1 MTGKTGFPRRPLQ
14 AGVYMSRDKFS
25 LDDKYLKKEG
35 QIALTGVQA
44 LVRLPMD
51 QHRRD
56 TEAGIRTGT
65 FVSGY
70 QGSPLG
76 ELDKQMRLAA
86 KHLGNHEIVFDAG
99 INEDVAATAIYGTQ
113 FLDLFPHEKFDGV
126 LGMWYGKGPGIDR
139 TGDAFRHG
147 NYIGTSKHGAA
158 LALGGDDPAC
168 KSSTI
173 PSDSVVSFYDV
184 HFPVLFPSDPQEVL
198 EYGLHG
204 FAMSRYSGLWS
215 ALKIVTNVADGGA
228 IIDVYPDQ
236 AMPVIPDLELNGK
249 PYEKVQDFRLIPP
262 HSVEIE
268 RMIIY
273 ERMAAAK
280 AYARAN
286 NLDKITVQSGADKIG
301 LLAAGKTYVDMM
313 QALQL
318 LGFGEEDLRQAGIRI
333 YKLGMIAPIEPEGL
347 KAFAEG
353 LEEILVV
360 EEKRGFSEVLVR
372 DALFNLPT
380 HPAVYGKYDADN
392 QPLFPAQSEMQ
403 ADMIAMVLAD
413 YLAKRLQRQD
423 LLQRVKWLV
432 EIEERPMDDI
442 LPRMPYFCSGCPHNS
457 STLLPEG
464 EITGGGIGCH
474 AMASYMDRGVIWL
487 THMGGEGAPWMGVSH
502 FVDREHLFQNVGDGT
517 FAHSASKSV
526 EACVASGVNITYKLL
541 YNGTVAMTGGQT
553 AVGARGPA
561 NIAHQLIAQG
571 VKQVVIVPEQMDD
584 YPKKRLAPDISVRP
598 KDDYNQVMLEMREVK
613 GVSVIIYD
621 QQCAAVKRRERKR
634 GIQPVPRKRV
644 YINPAVCEGCGDCG
658 IKSNCLSVVPMQTDY
673 GRKTMIHQ
681 SSCNMD
687 YSCLKGD
694 CPSFMTVE
702 LGEGVQPAK
711 KQGVA
716 TEMELDIPEP
726 AQQAT
731 CADPY
736 RILMVGIGGTG
747 VVTADALLV
756 TAALL
761 DGKYALHLDQT
772 GLAQKGG
779 AVVSNLTIC
788 ESPVAWANKI
798 SAGETDLLL
807 SFDLLASVARE
818 NLNRC
823 HPERTVAV
831 ANTAKFNTAQE
842 VTNIRAMFPEQQA
855 LAEKINQYT
864 RRDRNVI
871 INSEQVVEELFGDPM
886 TNNVFMMGAAYQAGL
901 IPLRAESIEEAI
913 QVNGVA
919 VDQNI
924 RAFRWGRKFIH
935 SPDEV
940 NALIRRGPETPHARQ
955 AALDKLKNFAPSAM
969 AGFEALEARFPKGEA
984 LADILHPRV
993 ADLILYQNTA
1003 YAGTYL
1009 DFVSEVA
1016 EKEHWQTP
1024 GRSEL
1029 AETTARWLF
1038 KLMAYKDEY
1047 EVARLW
1053 LQDPAWAQAAAAF
1066 DGPVKRYYQLH
1077 PPVLRAMGMKKK
1089 LKLGGWFTPMLR
1101 MLARMKFLR
1110 GSALDIFGRAAM
1122 RREERGLIG
1131 WYRELVTGL
1140 LPGLNHDNH
1149 GVALEIAAVPDG
1161 IRGFE
1166 EVKERM
1172 IAESK
1177 AEAARLL
1184 DIYNRK
1190 DASKQAV

>member
-1 MTGKTGFPRRPLQ
+1 P
-14 AGVYMSRDKFS
+14 
-25 LDDKYLKKEG
+25 
-35 QIALTGVQA
+35 
-44 LVRLPMD
+44 
-51 QHRRD
+51 
-56 TEAGIRTGT
+56 
-65 FVSGY
+65 
-70 QGSPLG
+70 
-76 ELDKQMRLAA
+76 
-86 KHLGNHEIVFDAG
+86 
-99 INEDVAATAIYGTQ
+99 
-113 FLDLFPHEKFDGV
+113 
-126 LGMWYGKGPGIDR
+126 
-139 TGDAFRHG
+139 
-147 NYIGTSKHGAA
+147 
-158 LALGGDDPAC
+158 
-168 KSSTI
+168 
-173 PSDSVVSFYDV
+173 V
-184 HFPVLFPSDPQEVL
+184 H
-198 EYGLHG
+198 
-204 FAMSRYSGLWS
+204 
-215 ALKIVTNVADGGA
+215 
-228 IIDVYPDQ
+228 
-236 AMPVIPDLELNGK
+236 
-249 PYEKVQDFRLIPP
+249 
-262 HSVEIE
+262 
-268 RMIIY
+268 
-273 ERMAAAK
+273 
-280 AYARAN
+280 
-286 NLDKITVQSGADKIG
+286 
-301 LLAAGKTYVDMM
+301 
-313 QALQL
+313 
-318 LGFGEEDLRQAGIRI
+318 
-333 YKLGMIAPIEPEGL
+333 
-347 KAFAEG
+347 
-353 LEEILVV
+353 
-360 EEKRGFSEVLVR
+360 
-372 DALFNLPT
+372 
-380 HPAVYGKYDADN
+380 
-392 QPLFPAQSEMQ
+392 SEMQ
-403 ADMIAMVLAD
+403 ADQIARILSKYLGERLGRPDLAERVQ
-413 YLAKRLQRQD
+413 RLF
-423 LLQRVKWLV
+423 
-432 EIEERPMDDI
+432 EIEARPVETTP
-442 LPRMPYFCSGCPHNS
+442 PRTPYFCSGCPHNT
-457 STLLPEG
+457 STNLPEG
-464 EITGGGIGCH
+464 DIAGGGIGCH
-474 AMASYMDRGVIWL
+474 AMAMYMNRGIAWL
-487 THMGGEGAPWMGVSH
+487 THMGGEGAPWMGLAP
-502 FVDREHLFQNVGDGT
+502 FVDRDHIFQNVGDGT
-517 FAHSASKSV
+517 YYHSASKSIQ
-526 EACVASGVNITYKLL
+526 ACIASGVNMTFKLL
-541 YNGTVAMTGGQT
+541 YNAAVAMTGGQE
-553 AVGARGPA
+553 VIGVRSPIDLAR
-561 NIAHQLIAQG
+561 QLEAEG
-571 VKQVVIVPEQMDD
+571 VSEVVIVPEDMDR
-584 YPKKRLAPDISVRP
+584 YPKTRISPKIRVAP
-598 KDDYNQVMLEMREVK
+598 KADYNQVMLDIKKVP
-613 GVSVIIYD
+613 GVTIILFD
-621 QQCAAVKRRERKR
+621 QQCAAQKRRQRKR
-634 GIQPVPRKRV
+634 GQLETPKQRV
-644 YINPAVCEGCGDCG
+644 FINEAVCEGCGDCG
-658 IKSNCLSVVPMQTDY
+658 VKSNCLSVVPIETDY
-673 GRKTMIHQ
+673 GRKTAIHQ

-687 YSCLKGD
+687 YSCLQGD

-702 LGEGVQPAK
+702 LAEGTRPARK
-711 KQGVA
+711 KGVTTGL
-716 TEMELDIPEP
+716 TESPPEP
-726 AQQAT
+726 AHKRDAAT
-731 CADPY
+731 PY
-736 RILMVGIGGTG
+736 KLLLVGIGGTG
-747 VVTADALLV
+747 VVTADQLLV
-756 TAALL
+756 TAVQI
-761 DGKYALHLDQT
+761 DGKHAVHLDQT

-969 AGFEALEARFPKGEA
+969 ASFEALEARFPKGEA

-1016 EKEHWQTP
+1016 EKEHRQTP